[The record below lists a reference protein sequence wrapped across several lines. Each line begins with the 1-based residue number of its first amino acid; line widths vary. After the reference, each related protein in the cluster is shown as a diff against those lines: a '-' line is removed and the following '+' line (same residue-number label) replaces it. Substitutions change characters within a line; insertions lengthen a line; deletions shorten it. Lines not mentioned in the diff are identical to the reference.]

1 MGMNAD
7 ANRESLRVLRSERP
21 LLPIE
26 LLWRW
31 SFGLGLL
38 ALLFFFYAQLRQ
50 AVLLSDADQV
60 ALTSQDPFA
69 AAVAAS
75 SLIAGAMPLLA
86 GTLARISG
94 LAAVIWIVS
103 ITPGRGIITRMIVR
117 RFAADSAV
125 GIAADAPRW
134 ASFAM
139 LNFARIL
146 MLLILVVGYLGGSLI
161 AALVSGPEEGIAASS
176 LIVFTSLAIAFAVW
190 SYANW
195 VLSLAPVLVVRDGLV
210 PLDAVAA
217 AIAFIRRNRSKL
229 MAIAI
234 WNGTLRSITAAVISV
249 AGAFTV
255 TLPFWVHPWIGTA
268 LLVLETLAYLVVSDI
283 FLLARL
289 GAYASVAVRELALSQ
304 ALSLEVR

>member
-1 MGMNAD
+1 MPIAKACGCCA
-7 ANRESLRVLRSERP
+7 ANGLYCQSSFSGDGVSGWGC
-21 LLPIE
+21 
-26 LLWRW
+26 WRCC
-31 SFGLGLL
+31 
-38 ALLFFFYAQLRQ
+38 FFSYAQLRQ

-210 PLDAVAA
+210 
-217 AIAFIRRNRSKL
+217 AIGRSSRSNR
-229 MAIAI
+229 I
-234 WNGTLRSITAAVISV
+234 
-249 AGAFTV
+249 
-255 TLPFWVHPWIGTA
+255 HPPQP
-268 LLVLETLAYLVVSDI
+268 LETHR
-283 FLLARL
+283 RL
-289 GAYASVAVRELALSQ
+289 RYGMALCAV
-304 ALSLEVR
+304 